1 MDTMT
6 LFTTSATRSRRAT
19 ASIVAGMTLAGA
31 AAVGFSAPAQAA
43 TVDTWDR
50 LAECESSG
58 TWDINTGNGFYG
70 GVQFTLSSWQ
80 AVGGE
85 GYPHQASKAEQI
97 KRAEILQD
105 LQGWGAWPLCSQ
117 KLGLTQ
123 ADADAGDVDAAP
135 VAVERTATVQRQSAA
150 DETAADQAAAEQAAA
165 DQAAAEQAAADQAAA
180 ERWAAKQAAADQAA
194 AERWAA
200 KQAAADQAAAERWAA
215 KQAAAEQA
223 AADKAAAQRAAAA
236 EKAAAQKAAA
246 AEKAAAQKA
255 AAAEKAAAQ
264 KAAAAEQAAAQKA
277 AAAEQAAAQKAAAA
291 EQAVVA
297 EAETIVVKS
306 GDSLWKLANE
316 YEVEGGWTAL
326 YEANKGAVSDA
337 AVIYVGQELVLPQA

>member
-50 LAECESSG
+50 LAECESNG

-70 GVQFTLSSWQ
+70 GVQFTLTSWQ

-123 ADADAGDVDAAP
+123 ADADAGDVDATEAAP

-180 ERWAAKQAAADQAA
+180 EQAAAEQAAADQAA
-194 AERWAA
+194 AE
-200 KQAAADQAAAERWAA
+200 QAAADQAAAERWAA

-246 AEKAAAQKA
+246 V
-255 AAAEKAAAQ
+255 
-264 KAAAAEQAAAQKA
+264 
-277 AAAEQAAAQKAAAA
+277 

-326 YEANKGAVSDA
+326 YEANKGIVSDA

>member
-123 ADADAGDVDAAP
+123 ADADAGDVDATEAAP

-150 DETAADQAAAEQAAA
+150 DEAAAERWAAEQAAAAEAAAEQAAAERWAAEQAAAEQAAA
-165 DQAAAEQAAADQAAA
+165 ERWAAEQAAAEQAAA
-180 ERWAAKQAAADQAA
+180 ERWAA
-194 AERWAA
+194 E
-200 KQAAADQAAAERWAA
+200 
-215 KQAAAEQA
+215 QAAAEQA

-255 AAAEKAAAQ
+255 AAAEKPAAQKAAAAEKPAAQKAAAAEKPAAQKAAAAEKAAAQ
-264 KAAAAEQAAAQKA
+264 KAAAAEKPAAQKA
-277 AAAEQAAAQKAAAA
+277 AAAE
-291 EQAVVA
+291 
-297 EAETIVVKS
+297 
-306 GDSLWKLANE
+306 
-316 YEVEGGWTAL
+316 
-326 YEANKGAVSDA
+326 
-337 AVIYVGQELVLPQA
+337 

>member
-180 ERWAAKQAAADQAA
+180 ERWAAKQAAAEQAA
-194 AERWAA
+194 AERWAPA
-200 KQAAADQAAAERWAA
+200 ACRRRRALGRQAGCC
-215 KQAAAEQA
+215 
-223 AADKAAAQRAAAA
+223 RAGRRRQGCRPACRRR
-236 EKAAAQKAAA
+236 
-246 AEKAAAQKA
+246 
-255 AAAEKAAAQ
+255 
-264 KAAAAEQAAAQKA
+264 
-277 AAAEQAAAQKAAAA
+277 
-291 EQAVVA
+291 
-297 EAETIVVKS
+297 
-306 GDSLWKLANE
+306 G
-316 YEVEGGWTAL
+316 EGCRSEGRCRG
-326 YEANKGAVSDA
+326 EGCRSE
-337 AVIYVGQELVLPQA
+337 GRCRGEGCRSEGRCRGEGCRSEGRCR

>member
-165 DQAAAEQAAADQAAA
+165 DQAAAE
-180 ERWAAKQAAADQAA
+180 RWAAKQAAAEQAA

-246 AEKAAAQKA
+246 AEK
-255 AAAEKAAAQ
+255 
-264 KAAAAEQAAAQKA
+264 AAAQKA

>member
-50 LAECESSG
+50 LAECESNG

-123 ADADAGDVDAAP
+123 ADAEAGDVDATEAAP

-150 DETAADQAAAEQAAA
+150 DETAADQAAA
-165 DQAAAEQAAADQAAA
+165 DQAAA
-180 ERWAAKQAAADQAA
+180 ERWADQAA
-194 AERWAA
+194 AE
-200 KQAAADQAAAERWAA
+200 QAAADQAAAERWAA

-246 AEKAAAQKA
+246 AE
-255 AAAEKAAAQ
+255 
-264 KAAAAEQAAAQKA
+264 
-277 AAAEQAAAQKAAAA
+277 
-291 EQAVVA
+291 QAVVAEAEAEA

-306 GDSLWKLANE
+306 GDSLWKLASE

-326 YEANKGAVSDA
+326 YEANKGIVSDA
-337 AVIYVGQELVLPQA
+337 AVIYAGQELVLPQA

>member
-165 DQAAAEQAAADQAAA
+165 DQAAAEQAAA
-180 ERWAAKQAAADQAA
+180 
-194 AERWAA
+194 
-200 KQAAADQAAAERWAA
+200 
-215 KQAAAEQA
+215 
-223 AADKAAAQRAAAA
+223 
-236 EKAAAQKAAA
+236 
-246 AEKAAAQKA
+246 
-255 AAAEKAAAQ
+255 
-264 KAAAAEQAAAQKA
+264 
-277 AAAEQAAAQKAAAA
+277 
-291 EQAVVA
+291 
-297 EAETIVVKS
+297 
-306 GDSLWKLANE
+306 
-316 YEVEGGWTAL
+316 
-326 YEANKGAVSDA
+326 
-337 AVIYVGQELVLPQA
+337 

>member
-50 LAECESSG
+50 LAECESNG

-70 GVQFTLSSWQ
+70 GVQFTLTSWQ

-97 KRAEILQD
+97 KRAEIIQD

-123 ADADAGDVDAAP
+123 ADADAGDVDATEAAP

-165 DQAAAEQAAADQAAA
+165 DQAAAE
-180 ERWAAKQAAADQAA
+180 RWAAKQAAADQAA
-194 AERWAA
+194 ADQAA
-200 KQAAADQAAAERWAA
+200 AEQAAADQAAADQAAAERWAA

-246 AEKAAAQKA
+246 AE
-255 AAAEKAAAQ
+255 
-264 KAAAAEQAAAQKA
+264 
-277 AAAEQAAAQKAAAA
+277 
-291 EQAVVA
+291 QAVVA
-297 EAETIVVKS
+297 EAEAETETETIVVKS
-306 GDSLWKLANE
+306 GDSLWKLADE

-326 YEANKGAVSDA
+326 YEANKGIVSDA

>member
-50 LAECESSG
+50 LAECESNG

-123 ADADAGDVDAAP
+123 ADADAGDVDATEAAP

-150 DETAADQAAAEQAAA
+150 AEQAAADEAAAEQAAA
-165 DQAAAEQAAADQAAA
+165 DKAAAEQAAA
-180 ERWAAKQAAADQAA
+180 ERWAA
-194 AERWAA
+194 E
-200 KQAAADQAAAERWAA
+200 
-215 KQAAAEQA
+215 QAAAEQA

-246 AEKAAAQKA
+246 AEKAV
-255 AAAEKAAAQ
+255 
-264 KAAAAEQAAAQKA
+264 
-277 AAAEQAAAQKAAAA
+277 AA

>member
-50 LAECESSG
+50 LAECESNG

-123 ADADAGDVDAAP
+123 ADAEAGDVDATEAAP

-150 DETAADQAAAEQAAA
+150 DEAAAEQAAAEQAAA
-165 DQAAAEQAAADQAAA
+165 EQAAAE
-180 ERWAAKQAAADQAA
+180 
-194 AERWAA
+194 
-200 KQAAADQAAAERWAA
+200 QAAAERWAA

-236 EKAAAQKAAA
+236 EK
-246 AEKAAAQKA
+246 
-255 AAAEKAAAQ
+255 
-264 KAAAAEQAAAQKA
+264 
-277 AAAEQAAAQKAAAA
+277 AAAQKAAAA

-326 YEANKGAVSDA
+326 YEANKGIVSDA

>member
-180 ERWAAKQAAADQAA
+180 ERWAAKQAAAEQAA

-264 KAAAAEQAAAQKA
+264 KAAAAEKAAAQKA

>member
-1 MDTMT
+1 MDIMT
-6 LFTTSATRSRRAT
+6 LFTTSATGSRRAT

-50 LAECESSG
+50 LAECESNG

-70 GVQFTLSSWQ
+70 GVQFTVTSWQ
-80 AVGGE
+80 AVGGQ

-105 LQGWGAWPLCSQ
+105 MQGWGAWPLCSQ

-123 ADADAGDVDAAP
+123 ADADATDAAP
-135 VAVERTATVQRQSAA
+135 VAVERTATVQRQ
-150 DETAADQAAAEQAAA
+150 AADQAAAE
-165 DQAAAEQAAADQAAA
+165 
-180 ERWAAKQAAADQAA
+180 
-194 AERWAA
+194 
-200 KQAAADQAAAERWAA
+200 QAAAERWAA

-223 AADKAAAQRAAAA
+223 AAEKAAAQRAAAA
-236 EKAAAQKAAA
+236 EKAAAKQAAA
-246 AEKAAAQKA
+246 AEKAAA
-255 AAAEKAAAQ
+255 
-264 KAAAAEQAAAQKA
+264 EQAAAV
-277 AAAEQAAAQKAAAA
+277 ESAAA

-306 GDSLWKLANE
+306 GDSLWKLAAE

-326 YEANKGAVSDA
+326 YEANKGSVSDA
-337 AVIYVGQELVLPQA
+337 AMIYVGQELVLPQA

>member
-50 LAECESSG
+50 LAECESNG

-123 ADADAGDVDAAP
+123 ADADAGDVDATEAAP

-150 DETAADQAAAEQAAA
+150 DEAAAEQAAA
-165 DQAAAEQAAADQAAA
+165 DEAAAEQAAADEAAAEQAAA
-180 ERWAAKQAAADQAA
+180 ERWAA
-194 AERWAA
+194 E
-200 KQAAADQAAAERWAA
+200 
-215 KQAAAEQA
+215 QAAAEQA

-246 AEKAAAQKA
+246 
-255 AAAEKAAAQ
+255 
-264 KAAAAEQAAAQKA
+264 EQT
-277 AAAEQAAAQKAAAA
+277 AAA

-326 YEANKGAVSDA
+326 YEANKGIVSDA

>member
-50 LAECESSG
+50 LAECESNG

-150 DETAADQAAAEQAAA
+150 DEAAAEQAAA
-165 DQAAAEQAAADQAAA
+165 E
-180 ERWAAKQAAADQAA
+180 
-194 AERWAA
+194 
-200 KQAAADQAAAERWAA
+200 QAAADQAAAERWAA

-246 AEKAAAQKA
+246 AER
-255 AAAEKAAAQ
+255 
-264 KAAAAEQAAAQKA
+264 
-277 AAAEQAAAQKAAAA
+277 AAAA

>member
-50 LAECESSG
+50 LAECESNG

-123 ADADAGDVDAAP
+123 ADAEAGDVDATEAAP

-150 DETAADQAAAEQAAA
+150 DETAADQAAADQAAAERWA

-180 ERWAAKQAAADQAA
+180 DQAAADQAA
-194 AERWAA
+194 AD
-200 KQAAADQAAAERWAA
+200 QAAADQAAAERWAA

-246 AEKAAAQKA
+246 AE
-255 AAAEKAAAQ
+255 
-264 KAAAAEQAAAQKA
+264 
-277 AAAEQAAAQKAAAA
+277 
-291 EQAVVA
+291 QAVVAEAEA

-306 GDSLWKLANE
+306 GDSLWKLASE

-326 YEANKGAVSDA
+326 YEANKGIVSDA
-337 AVIYVGQELVLPQA
+337 AVIYAGQELVLPQA

>member
-1 MDTMT
+1 METMT

-50 LAECESSG
+50 LAECESNG

-70 GVQFTLSSWQ
+70 GVQFTLTSWQ

-97 KRAEILQD
+97 KRAEIIQD

-123 ADADAGDVDAAP
+123 ADADAGDLDATEAAP

-165 DQAAAEQAAADQAAA
+165 DQAAAERWAAKQAAADQAAADQAAAEQAAAEQAAADQAAA
-180 ERWAAKQAAADQAA
+180 ERWAAKQV
-194 AERWAA
+194 
-200 KQAAADQAAAERWAA
+200 
-215 KQAAAEQA
+215 AAEQA

-246 AEKAAAQKA
+246 AE
-255 AAAEKAAAQ
+255 
-264 KAAAAEQAAAQKA
+264 
-277 AAAEQAAAQKAAAA
+277 
-291 EQAVVA
+291 QAVVA
-297 EAETIVVKS
+297 EAEAETETETETIVVKS
-306 GDSLWKLANE
+306 GDSLWKLADE

-326 YEANKGAVSDA
+326 YEANKGIVSDA

>member
-50 LAECESSG
+50 LAECESNG

-123 ADADAGDVDAAP
+123 ADAEAGDVDATEAAP

-150 DETAADQAAAEQAAA
+150 DEAAAEQAAAEQAAA
-165 DQAAAEQAAADQAAA
+165 E
-180 ERWAAKQAAADQAA
+180 
-194 AERWAA
+194 
-200 KQAAADQAAAERWAA
+200 QAAADQAAAERWAA

-246 AEKAAAQKA
+246 AEQA
-255 AAAEKAAAQ
+255 AAAE
-264 KAAAAEQAAAQKA
+264 E
-277 AAAEQAAAQKAAAA
+277 
-291 EQAVVA
+291 AVVA

-326 YEANKGAVSDA
+326 YEANKGIVSDA